1 MLTPEQRQQFDRD
14 GYIIVE
20 DALAEIGLDRV
31 RAAYE
36 RVQAETEAA
45 WRQSVIDGTFK
56 GGYGNGPDAH
66 TMGNIHEYDDIF
78 LDLAAN
84 PCITPILEEVVGPN
98 FQVMEMVCHC
108 HHAGTGAHTAWHR
121 DWPPYRHPKYALKAK
136 VFYFLDDQTEDMGC
150 FSLVPGSHKIDDDPP
165 REEYTGPTLE
175 DMPGFK
181 KIIGPAGSAIIWDV
195 TCWHTGTANTGNQ
208 DRRIV
213 IYGYQPFWVKKWG
226 SSRPPQNII
235 DWANTPAR
243 RQMMGIHAVHG
254 RASWDRQDVDYLPEH
269 LEIVK
274 GKKF

>member
-1 MLTPEQRQQFDRD
+1 MTPEQVEQFDRD
-14 GYIIVE
+14 GYVIVE
-20 DALAEIGLDRV
+20 DALADIGLERV
-31 RAAYE
+31 QAAYE
-36 RVQAETEAA
+36 RIQAETEPA
-45 WRQSVIDGTFK
+45 WRQSVIDGTYK

-66 TMGNIHEYDDIF
+66 TMSNVYAHDDIF

-84 PCITPILEEVVGPN
+84 PRITPIIEAVVGPN

-136 VFYFLDDQTEDMGC
+136 VFYFLDDQSEDMGC
-150 FSLVPGSHKIDDDPP
+150 FSLVPGTHKWDDDPP
-165 REEYTGPTLE
+165 REQYSGSNLE
-175 DMPGFK
+175 DMPNMK
-181 KIIGPAGSAIIWDV
+181 KLTGRAGSAIVWDV
-195 TCWHTGTANTGNQ
+195 TCWHTGTANTSHR
-208 DRRIV
+208 DRRLI

-226 SSRPPQNII
+226 SNRPPQNII

-254 RASWDRQDVDYLPEH
+254 RASWDRKDVAYLPEH

-274 GKKF
+274 QKKF

>member
-14 GYIIVE
+14 GYIIIE
-20 DALAEIGLDRV
+20 DALADIGLDRV

-36 RVQAETEAA
+36 RIQAETESA
-45 WRQSVIDGTFK
+45 WRQSVIDGTYK

-66 TMGNIHEYDDIF
+66 TMGNIYAYDDIF

-84 PCITPILEEVVGPN
+84 PRITPIIEEVVGPN

-121 DWPPYRHPKYALKAK
+121 DWPPYRHPKYVLKAK

-150 FSLVPGSHKIDDDPP
+150 FSLVPGSHKRDEDPP
-165 REEYTGPTLE
+165 REAYAGPNLE
-175 DMPGFK
+175 DMPGMK
-181 KIIGPAGSAIIWDV
+181 KITGPAGSAIVWDV
-195 TCWHTGTANTGNQ
+195 TCWHTGTANTSNR
-208 DRRIV
+208 DRRLV

-254 RASWDRQDVDYLPEH
+254 RASWDRKDVDYLPEH

-274 GKKF
+274 SKKF